1 MLPYPTTLSFEYVQT
16 IWLILEWHLR
26 IIKGSRAN
34 VASEYDKWLVQACLH
49 KIARV
54 LGMQTSCLIWL
65 HYFEKLLLLVV
76 LGEYRY
82 CFKQILKSFDLVW
95 YVSTMRMTP
104 PATSMT
110 TPWTGKRQFPVGI
123 QQFPPGKRQL
133 PLGENTYLNLQFYL
147 VFIPTSNVRD
157 LNLAYELWEIH
168 HKIFADD
175 FNNDRNSI

>member
-1 MLPYPTTLSFEYVQT
+1 M
-16 IWLILEWHLR
+16 
-26 IIKGSRAN
+26 
-34 VASEYDKWLVQACLH
+34 
-49 KIARV
+49 
-54 LGMQTSCLIWL
+54 
-65 HYFEKLLLLVV
+65 LLLVV

-82 CFKQILKSFDLVW
+82 CFKQILTCFDLVW

-133 PLGENTYLNLQFYL
+133 PLGDNTYLNLQFYL